1 MKPAFVA
8 DLQDGQSVSTFFLV
22 RDKEIRTSA
31 NTGKSWLQLDLA
43 DRTGSLSAKMWDNF
57 ATVAQ
62 TFERDDVIRVRGRV
76 RLYRGEKELTIEQIL
91 PAGETEYALED
102 FLPHTQKDVEQLY
115 ASLRQEIAK
124 VGNPWLKK
132 LLTAVVEDPEIAA
145 KLKRAPA
152 AMTMHH
158 AYIGGLLE
166 HVVSL
171 CGLARHVVEHYPE
184 VDADL
189 LLAAI
194 VLHDIGKIEELNYVR
209 GIRYTTE
216 GELLGHIVIGLGIVR
231 RKIDAI
237 PNFPRPLAAIVEHL
251 IVSHHGEYEFGSPKL
266 PAMREAVLFHM
277 LDDLDSKMA
286 AMRETLAEPKGEDE
300 WTSRN
305 PALRRNLLRAGDYL
319 NPEEKRASGAAAA
332 KCAAPARGAVGT
344 RAGNLFS
351 SSKSDAPKG
360 GR

>member
-8 DLQDGQSVSTFFLV
+8 DLQDGQAVVSFFLV
-22 RDKEIRTSA
+22 REKEIRTSA
-31 NTGKSWLQLDLA
+31 NTGKSWLHLELA

-76 RLYRGEKELTIEQIL
+76 KLYRGEKELTIEQIL
-91 PAGETEYALED
+91 PAGESEYALED
-102 FLPHTQKDVEQLY
+102 FLPRTQQDVEQLY
-115 ASLRQEIAK
+115 AKLLEEISA

-132 LLTAVVEDPEIAA
+132 LLVSVAEDPALSP

-158 AYIGGLLE
+158 AYLGGLLE

-171 CGLARHVVEHYPE
+171 CGLARRVVQHYPE

-189 LLAAI
+189 LLAGI
-194 VLHDIGKIEELNYVR
+194 VLHDIGKLDELNYSR
-209 GIRYTTE
+209 AIRYTTE

-231 RKIDAI
+231 RKIEAI
-237 PNFPRPLAAIVEHL
+237 PAFPRPLASLVEHL
-251 IVSHHGEYEFGSPKL
+251 IASHHGEYEFGSPKL
-266 PAMREAVLFHM
+266 PAVREAVLLHM

-286 AMRETLAEPKGEDE
+286 AMRATLGEPKGEDE
-300 WTSRN
+300 WTNRN
-305 PALRRNLLRAGDYL
+305 PALRRNLLRADEYMKSDG
-319 NPEEKRASGAAAA
+319 NKTPAANAA
-332 KCAAPARGAVGT
+332 KASAPARTAAASP
-344 RAGNLFS
+344 AGNLFS
-351 SSKSDAPKG
+351 SPKSAPPKG
-360 GR
+360 TR